1 MKRTVTRALATG
13 LLMMIVPSFAHAQPA
28 AVQQARRAR
37 VDSLLAAMT
46 LEEKV
51 GQMTQLTVGVF
62 AAEGSPQHDSIRLDV
77 AKLRRGIVERHVG
90 SILNVMG
97 GALSVASW
105 HEAIG
110 QIQGVAMRETRLGI
124 PVLYG
129 IDFVHGANYTRGG
142 TIFPHNLGMAA
153 TFDTALARR
162 AGQITASEAVA
173 SGIPWNFA
181 PVLDMG
187 RQPLWPRMYETFG
200 EDTYLTTVMGRANL
214 EGMQE
219 DGRVAATLK
228 HYLGYGTPRSGRD
241 RTPAY
246 MTVREVRETHLPP
259 FAAAVRAGA
268 RSVMVNSGEIDGE
281 PLHASHYWLTDV
293 LRGELGF
300 TGVVVSDWADITRLN
315 TIHHVAA
322 TEKDAVRMAIM
333 AGIDMSMVPDSY
345 RFADQLVELVRE
357 GAVPESRIDQSV
369 RRILLL
375 KAELGLFDR
384 PTPDPAA
391 TARFA
396 TPQSAEVA
404 RQAALESI
412 TLLKNDGGVLP
423 LRKEARILVTGP
435 AASSLTA
442 LNGGWTYS
450 WQGAD
455 AAQLPDGPRTLLEAM
470 LRRGRDIRYVGG
482 AGFNDSIDVAAAAR
496 AARDADVAV
505 VAVGEDAYAETPG
518 NIDDLTLPEAQ
529 LRLVEAVAA
538 TGTPVVLVLVEG
550 RPRIVS
556 RVADRAKGVVMAYWP
571 GMHGGEAIAS
581 VLFGDHNP
589 GGKLPFTYPRSPN
602 ALTTYDHAYV
612 ESLTPT
618 GGPGGFNPQW
628 QFGTGLSY
636 TTFSYTNL
644 RVGAKEIGPGGTLP
658 VSVTVANTGRRA
670 GQETVLLFTRQRYAA
685 IRPPVRRLRA
695 FQKLTLQPG
704 ESRTVTFALPTDD
717 LRYVGR
723 DGRPVLEPGTFDVMV
738 GGQTASF
745 DVVATSSPTRTSA
758 AGAGSSG
765 GQR

>member
-1 MKRTVTRALATG
+1 MKHTLTPALAVG
-13 LLMMIVPSFAHAQPA
+13 LLLVIHPALAQTPSA

-77 AKLRRGIVERHVG
+77 AKLRRGIVERHIG

-97 GALSVASW
+97 GALTVESW
-105 HEAIG
+105 HQAIG

-162 AGQITASEAVA
+162 AGQVTAGEAYA

-181 PVLDMG
+181 PVVDMG

-200 EDTYLTTVMGRANL
+200 EDPYLTTVMGRANL
-214 EGMQE
+214 AGMQAE
-219 DGRVAATLK
+219 GHVAATLK
-228 HYLGYGTPRSGRD
+228 HYLGYGNPRSGRD

-246 MTVREVRETHLPP
+246 MTVREVREIHLPP

-268 RSVMVNSGEIDGE
+268 RAVMVNSGEIDGE
-281 PLHASHYWLTDV
+281 PLHASRYWLTDV

-300 TGVVVSDWADITRLN
+300 TGVVVSDWNDITRLN
-315 TIHHVAA
+315 TIHHVAP
-322 TEKDAVRMAIM
+322 TEKDAVRMAVM
-333 AGIDMSMVPDSY
+333 AGVDMSMVPDHY
-345 RFADQLVELVRE
+345 RFVDQLLELVRE
-357 GAVPESRIDQSV
+357 GAVPESRIDQAV
-369 RRILLL
+369 RRILTL
-375 KAELGLFDR
+375 KADLGLFDR

-391 TARFA
+391 AARFA
-396 TPQSAEVA
+396 TPQSAEAA

-423 LRKEARILVTGP
+423 LRKDARILVTGP

-470 LRRGRDIRYVGG
+470 LRRGRDVRYVAG
-482 AGFNDSIDVAAAAR
+482 AGFTDTIDAAAAAR

-505 VAVGEDAYAETPG
+505 IAIGEDAYAETPG
-518 NIDDLTLPEAQ
+518 NIDDLTLPEPQ

-556 RVADRAKGVVMAYWP
+556 RVAGRVKGVVMAYWP
-571 GMHGGEAIAS
+571 GMHGGEAIAD
-581 VLFGDHNP
+581 VLFGDYNP
-589 GGKLPFTYPRSPN
+589 GGRLPFTYPRSPN
-602 ALTTYDHAYV
+602 ALMTYDHAYV

-618 GGPGGFNPQW
+618 GGPGGFDPQW
-628 QFGTGLSY
+628 PFGAGLGY
-636 TTFSYTNL
+636 TTFAYANL
-644 RVGAKEIGPGGTLP
+644 RLGAKEVGPGSALP
-658 VSVTVANTGRRA
+658 VSVTVTNTGRRA
-670 GQETVLLFTRQRYAA
+670 GQETVLLFTHQRFAS

-695 FQKLTLQPG
+695 FQKVALQPG
-704 ESRTVTFALPTDD
+704 ESRTVTFTLSTDD
-717 LRYVGR
+717 LRFVGR
-723 DGRPVLEPGTFDVMV
+723 DGRWVLEPGTFDVMV

-745 DVVATSSPTRTSA
+745 VVASAPAPARTSL
-758 AGAGSSG
+758 AGAGSPAP
-765 GQR
+765 RR

>member
-1 MKRTVTRALATG
+1 MKRIPTRALATG
-13 LLMMIVPSFAHAQPA
+13 LLLIVQPALAHAQPA

-77 AKLRRGIVERHVG
+77 AKLRRGIVERHIG

-97 GALSVASW
+97 GALSVGSW
-105 HEAIG
+105 HQAIG

-124 PVLYG
+124 PILYG

-142 TIFPHNLGMAA
+142 TLFPHNLGMAA

-162 AGQITASEAVA
+162 AGQVTASEAYA

-200 EDTYLTTVMGRANL
+200 EDPYLTSVMGRADMA
-214 EGMQE
+214 GMQE
-219 DGRVAATLK
+219 SGRVAATLK
-228 HYLGYGTPRSGRD
+228 HYLGYGNPRSGRD

-246 MTVREVRETHLPP
+246 MTVREVREIHLPP

-268 RSVMVNSGEIDGE
+268 RAVMVNSGEIDGE
-281 PLHASHYWLTDV
+281 PLHASRYWLTDV

-300 TGVVVSDWADITRLN
+300 TGVVVSDWNDITRLN

-322 TEKDAVRMAIM
+322 TEKDAVRMAVM
-333 AGIDMSMVPDSY
+333 AGIDMSMVPDHY
-345 RFADQLVELVRE
+345 RFVDQLLELVRE

-369 RRILLL
+369 RRILTL
-375 KAELGLFDR
+375 KADLGLFDR

-391 TARFA
+391 AARFA
-396 TPQSAEVA
+396 TPQSAAVA

-423 LRKEARILVTGP
+423 LRKDARILVTGP

-470 LRRGRDIRYVGG
+470 LRRGRDVRYVAG
-482 AGFNDSIDVAAAAR
+482 AGFTDSIDVAAAAR
-496 AARDADVAV
+496 AAQGADVAV
-505 VAVGEDAYAETPG
+505 IAIGEDAYAETPG
-518 NIDDLTLPEAQ
+518 NIDDLTLPEPQ

-550 RPRIVS
+550 RPRIVG

-571 GMHGGEAIAS
+571 GMHGGDAVAS
-581 VLFGDHNP
+581 VLFGDYNP

-602 ALTTYDHAYV
+602 ALMTYDHAYV

-618 GGPGGFNPQW
+618 GGPGGFDPQW

-636 TTFSYTNL
+636 TTFTYADL
-644 RVGAKEIGPGGTLP
+644 RLGAREIAPGGTLP
-658 VSVTVANTGRRA
+658 VSVAVANTGSRA
-670 GQETVLLFTRQRYAA
+670 GQETVLLFTRQRYASV
-685 IRPPVRRLRA
+685 RPPVRRLRA

-704 ESRTVTFALPTDD
+704 ESRTVTFNLSADD

-723 DGRPVLEPGTFDVMV
+723 DGRWVLEPGTFDVMV

-745 DVVATSSPTRTSA
+745 DVVATLSPARSSA
-758 AGAGSSG
+758 AGAGPP
-765 GQR
+765 RRRH